1 MINVLTADASAVRDG
16 WSRRP
21 GRRKRADERPKPT
34 ATGRATCLEAASQ
47 RPRRLTSAA
56 ATHAATPCSNTMQQH
71 HAATPCT
78 YRRISSINASFC
90 LICIDLT
97 PCEREK
103 LCISVAFRHL
113 TYAYRANFSRT
124 ANKLIEAQLSGSQ
137 QRASHGAMPRTASRK
152 RRSKGAGQ
160 EALGPE
166 SQVVGQEALG
176 PPRYR
181 VQRSQIRRSARIRER
196 RILAPPRC
204 RLRERRIL
212 APPRCRLRERGAA
225 ERPQRRIRGAGA
237 AVASAAPGPKVPGYR
252 AHTTSDAEQT
262 DVVAARIS
270 PHPVARRA

>member
-34 ATGRATCLEAASQ
+34 ATGRAACLEAASQ

-78 YRRISSINASFC
+78 YRRISSINASFY

-103 LCISVAFRHL
+103 LCISIVFKHL

-152 RRSKGAGQ
+152 RRNKGAGQ
-160 EALGPE
+160 EALGLEPRDRTRGVRAGE
-166 SQVVGQEALG
+166 PSGRTRGVRATAVSSPKEPDPKECQDPRAPDPGTATMSTPRAPDPRAATVPTPRAGAL
-176 PPRYR
+176 
-181 VQRSQIRRSARIRER
+181 
-196 RILAPPRC
+196 L
-204 RLRERRIL
+204 
-212 APPRCRLRERGAA
+212 PPRCRLRERGPLLS
-225 ERPQRRIRGAGA
+225 PQRRIRGAR
-237 AVASAAPGPKVPGYR
+237 PPQR
-252 AHTTSDAEQT
+252 
-262 DVVAARIS
+262 RIRGVS
-270 PHPVARRA
+270 L